1 MSAPRGV
8 ALINALVLV
17 AGISALSVAV
27 LARLDQGVSRL
38 SEMRLHD
45 QTALY
50 LKAGQVLAGQMLS
63 SPPDMPL
70 DEAVRAHLD
79 QGWTT
84 PMLDEQIDNGRLDL
98 SISDLQGRFNLAW
111 LMLEDEIEAVDDD
124 DSPPELLIEPRL
136 RAALDRLLTE
146 LGLERGVQRRLSQA
160 VDPLLDQRVGA
171 WGRTTRPPPL
181 PLTGLDRLRLVEGLD
196 EAALATL
203 RPHVTSL
210 PNAIGP
216 NIDTLT
222 PEVMAALIGPPA
234 QAASLER
241 ELATVRPFESREDA
255 FDWLEER
262 FGAETAAFFGLLG
275 ADVTSNWFEAWI
287 VARSDA
293 PRRAELD
300 SVRLVQRVMLERR
313 DPYACCD
320 ALISV
325 SDPQ

>member
-63 SPPDMPL
+63 MPPDTPL
-70 DEAVRAHLD
+70 EELGRAHLD
-79 QGWTT
+79 QGWAT
-84 PMLDEQIDNGRLDL
+84 PLLDEQIDRGRLDL
-98 SISDLQGRFNLAW
+98 AISDLQGRFNLAW
-111 LMLEDEIEAVDDD
+111 LTLEDEIDVVEDEEL
-124 DSPPELLIEPRL
+124 PPELLIEPRL

-146 LGLERGVQRRLSQA
+146 LGLERGLQRRLSQA
-160 VDPLLDQRVGA
+160 VDPQLDQRVGA
-171 WGRTTRPPPL
+171 WGRSTRPPPL

-210 PNAIGP
+210 PDTLGP
-216 NIDTLT
+216 NLDTVT
-222 PEVMAALIGPPA
+222 PEVLAALIGPPA
-234 QAASLER
+234 QAAALER
-241 ELATVRPFESREDA
+241 ELAALRPFESREDA
-255 FDWLEER
+255 FDWLDAR
-262 FGAETAAFFGLLG
+262 FGAETAAFFELLG

-287 VARSDA
+287 VARSAA
-293 PRRAELD
+293 PARAELD